1 MHKSL
6 DPCSQAKL
14 CKEKFVSNIMSANT
28 SNESCYRFSSTQFD
42 VVLRVKLSMDS
53 LGILA
58 CLIALAVIILSKAYK
73 RHVFRLVL
81 YFLVADIFQAITHI
95 VELTPIE
102 HVNGGVIVKEG
113 AEGLCAFYGFLDQIA
128 LWMCNVAIIWIML
141 YMLWIA
147 NKIQRVQ
154 RGASPTKN
162 KIPIKIELIGLIF
175 LLFFPLT
182 FNWIPFIWNMYGI
195 SGLWCWIKESRSYCE
210 EYGLGT
216 ALIFSL
222 YYGPLIIIITFSFVS
237 LMAIT
242 SILCK
247 GAFGSDVA
255 QSAYSRCI
263 KHTILI
269 ALYPLVYN
277 LLCLLPIAN
286 RVYSAVNG
294 SNGGEPFFPLWI
306 AHTLAE
312 PARILIPPVAF
323 LLHPGSWKTMFRI
336 CRRTEI
342 DSSRTPPLVIPPE
355 DSTDIDEHIIIET
368 TDARP
373 GFELYGTMIRPHT

>member
-1 MHKSL
+1 M
-6 DPCSQAKL
+6 
-14 CKEKFVSNIMSANT
+14 
-28 SNESCYRFSSTQFD
+28 SNESCYRFSNTEFD
-42 VVLRVKLSMDS
+42 LVLRVKLSMDS

-58 CLIALAVIILSKAYK
+58 CLIASAVIILSKAYK

-95 VELTPIE
+95 VELTPVE
-102 HVNGGVIVKEG
+102 HMNGEVIVKEG
-113 AEGLCAFYGFLDQIA
+113 TEGLCAFYGFLDQIA

-141 YMLWIA
+141 YMLWIT
-147 NKIQRVQ
+147 NKLRRVQ
-154 RGASPTKN
+154 RGASLTNN
-162 KIPIKIELIGLIF
+162 KISIKTEIVGLLF

-195 SGLWCWIKESRSYCE
+195 SGLWCWIKESRGYCE
-210 EYGLGT
+210 GYRLGT
-216 ALIFSL
+216 ALIFSM
-222 YYGPLIIIITFSFVS
+222 YYGPLIVIITFSFVS

-247 GAFGSDVA
+247 GALNSAVA
-255 QSAYSRCI
+255 TNTYSRCV

-286 RVYSAVNG
+286 RIYSVING
-294 SNGGEPFFPLWI
+294 SSGGEPFFPLWI

-323 LLHPGSWKTMFRI
+323 LLHPSSWKTMFRT
-336 CRRTEI
+336 CRKTEI

-355 DSTDIDEHIIIET
+355 DSTDIEEQIIIET

-373 GFELYGTMIRPHT
+373 GIELYGTIIRPHAQIR